1 MGARTGV
8 GALGLV
14 LLAIL
19 VFLAVSSWS
28 RQPAAAKPSIQ
39 PINFPHSLHVQT
51 YKIDCQY
58 CHSDARRSEYA
69 RLPSVAR
76 CMGCHKIAG
85 AALPEVMKLAD
96 YYARGETIPWV
107 RVNKLQEYTFYTQ
120 QTHLLATV

>member
-28 RQPAAAKPSIQ
+28 RQPAVAKPSIQ
-39 PINFPHSLHVQT
+39 PITFPHSLHVQT
-51 YKIDCQY
+51 YKMDCQY

-69 RLPSVAR
+69 GLPAAAPPLT
-76 CMGCHKIAG
+76 MGWCLDCHRRQNAT
-85 AALPEVMKLAD
+85 AD
-96 YYARGETIPWV
+96 AHAPLDCVTC
-107 RVNKLQEYTFYTQ
+107 
-120 QTHLLATV
+120 HH